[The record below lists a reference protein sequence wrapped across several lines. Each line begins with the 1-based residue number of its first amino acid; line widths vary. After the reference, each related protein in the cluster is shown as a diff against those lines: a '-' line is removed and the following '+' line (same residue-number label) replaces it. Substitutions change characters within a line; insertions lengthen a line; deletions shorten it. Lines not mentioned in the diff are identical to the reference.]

1 MSRTNPSKRLEGI
14 LAGRAPCVR
23 PVGGASGGW
32 GRRVWWAHKKD

>member
-23 PVGGASGGW
+23 PVGGEQNEILFRMRG
-32 GRRVWWAHKKD
+32 